1 MSSDAN
7 GVRSYIRHRRASNR
21 VQMNHAFDAVLHC
34 VFDTAARFVLWRYPP
49 PDDASDDESQLELE
63 LPPVYG
69 GDPLF
74 LEAVVLQGGASEA
87 YLLALRE
94 KIVLA
99 EVIEEPPDAF
109 VCPITTSVMS
119 NPVVL
124 SSGNTY
130 EKASITEWLAK
141 EGTCPQT
148 RAPASVVAHNVALR
162 TAIEA
167 WATGVLKRATEKR
180 EAEARKLEEEAEAQ
194 KREEET
200 EAGNKRKFSF
210 LLLEG

>member
-1 MSSDAN
+1 
-7 GVRSYIRHRRASNR
+7 
-21 VQMNHAFDAVLHC
+21 MNHAFDAVLHC

-49 PDDASDDESQLELE
+49 PDDASDDENQLELE
-63 LPPVYG
+63 FPPVYG

-74 LEAVVLQGGASEA
+74 LEAVDADEAVVLQGGASEA

-94 KIVLA
+94 KIILTEA
-99 EVIEEPPDAF
+99 IEEAPHAF
-109 VCPITTSVMS
+109 VCPITTSVMT

-141 EGTCPQT
+141 EGKCPQT

-200 EAGNKRKFSF
+200 EAGNKHKLSF
-210 LLLEG
+210 FLLEG